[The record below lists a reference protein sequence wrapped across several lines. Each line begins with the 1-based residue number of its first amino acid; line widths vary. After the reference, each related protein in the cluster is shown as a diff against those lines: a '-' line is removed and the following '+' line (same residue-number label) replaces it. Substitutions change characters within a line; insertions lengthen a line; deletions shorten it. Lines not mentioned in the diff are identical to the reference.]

1 MLAGHH
7 IFPYGAQSSQQ
18 LVIETQTQRSIQ
30 KIRFKR
36 GELALFQGEA
46 AVPFVRLLAW
56 QHSRIV
62 TIEMQIFQPDESLQR
77 QPIMRTPVTMRIDS
91 GLVLVA
97 GVELTAGIEV
107 VVGISPVIEQLRVS
121 LCFMR
126 QCG

>member
-1 MLAGHH
+1 M
-7 IFPYGAQSSQQ
+7 
-18 LVIETQTQRSIQ
+18 
-30 KIRFKR
+30 
-36 GELALFQGEA
+36 
-46 AVPFVRLLAW
+46 PFVRLLAW

-77 QPIMRTPVTMRIDS
+77 QSIMRMPVPMRIDS

-97 GVELTAGIEV
+97 GVELTAGVEV
-107 VVGISPVIEQLRVS
+107 VVRISLVIEQLRVS